1 MYCSRFFAPSCR
13 CRSKTAFFT
22 TRSASFK
29 TDPVALSMPAYFCCS
44 LLVARTRTRT
54 RTPYWRAALHNSTWA
69 GRRSF
74 DAIRTL
80 RSLRE
85 SGTRKVGSSSA
96 AANKTGTHEPGLLPV
111 WRKRP
116 GSNNR
121 PNGTGDTGVV
131 LFCARQGQRNPK
143 RRKNEP
149 RTQLL
154 KEPGLAV
161 PSNGS
166 RTPVVEGAF
175 CCIFTECVLVSK
187 RGYAEKIWPALAY
200 TLIKISNYPFAVLL
214 A

>member
-1 MYCSRFFAPSCR
+1 M
-13 CRSKTAFFT
+13 RSE
-22 TRSASFK
+22 RS
-29 TDPVALSMPAYFCCS
+29 DPCARAGHARWVA
-44 LLVARTRTRT
+44 VARQRTKPVHTSRGYF
-54 RTPYWRAALHNSTWA
+54 RCGGSVLAATIDPMA
-69 GRRSF
+69 P
-74 DAIRTL
+74 
-80 RSLRE
+80 
-85 SGTRKVGSSSA
+85 GTQG
-96 AANKTGTHEPGLLPV
+96 
-111 WRKRP
+111 W
-116 GSNNR
+116 
-121 PNGTGDTGVV
+121 
-131 LFCARQGQRNPK
+131 FCFVQGKGNEILK